1 LVTVSPGAKKF
12 LVAVVGIFLLFMVM
26 SQPQQSAGMVRDLL
40 GMLQDG
46 GESLAA
52 FLRSLFA

>member
-1 LVTVSPGAKKF
+1 MSPGAKKI
-12 LVAVVGIFLLFMVM
+12 LVAVVGVFLLFMVI

-46 GESLAA
+46 GESLAT